1 MSLKTTWIRNL
12 TGTVFTKGE
21 WVPPWCTKTPVEM
34 EVWGGVCFGLGTAL
48 QKCHPSILCNLFLI
62 VNSAI
67 VCLSRSLSLVCQ
79 PFDLLELNNLLILL
93 LSVLHSTVSPPYPTW
108 KPCQSLTS
116 LLHHFSCKPQGFIIL
131 GKTSQIK
138 YNSSIH
144 LSDWWGWRLL
154 EKNNLSDS
162 F

>member
-1 MSLKTTWIRNL
+1 MKW
-12 TGTVFTKGE
+12 K
-21 WVPPWCTKTPVEM
+21 C
-34 EVWGGVCFGLGTAL
+34 WGGGWFWFGDS
-48 QKCHPSILCNLFLI
+48 PSKMPSFPSYVINLFLI

-116 LLHHFSCKPQGFIIL
+116 LLHHFSYKPQGFIIL